1 MGWGTRILTCCAFE
15 RLLFCLLDQFADY
28 TVSCFRVNVVDKRM
42 IGARPWHRISEPNSY
57 AAKISHILLQVVHL
71 IRNMI

>member
-1 MGWGTRILTCCAFE
+1 MGRKDLVCCAFE
-15 RLLFCLLDQFADY
+15 GLLFSLLDQFADY

-42 IGARPWHRISEPNSY
+42 IGARPWLRISEPNSY